1 MSDDLFTLDLSGMDL
16 KDLIQIVNEMD
27 SKLNSKIIPG
37 ILEEVGDEQ
46 KKQELETLLSSPAYA
61 HRIGRLNDLD
71 SKISDMCSRLANA
84 EIGVDTAHLGDI
96 VQSAYMQTVFDVTKG
111 ADYRAAFDLIPESRV
126 KAILSTNWSGQ
137 MFSERVWDN
146 TNALADGLKHDM
158 LVGIM
163 AGKSEQHMA
172 DDIMSRCGVG
182 AFEAR
187 RLVRTETTC
196 VANMAELYGYKE
208 LDIDEYEFSAC
219 LDNRTSDLCRELDG
233 KVFKRNSAQAGV
245 NLPPMHP
252 FCRSTTLP
260 VLPSEE
266 DLDKE
271 LAELSDEIGADVDFD
286 EWERNLQQGEDGK
299 WRYVAGSAGKAT
311 QTVATPEKETV
322 SGFTPAKSIEEAQA
336 YAQQF
341 IEAQFGDKTFKGK
354 ADFKGVSLE
363 NANEINRALEELFDK
378 YDIPKISGIKA
389 IDPLSAKGKKIF
401 SGADAVMAYSPVEQ
415 GIYINKNVLKNAETL
430 AAYNK
435 QAKDAWDTVMSNI
448 DTLNGAEKE
457 LALRYKQAGR
467 SIVGDGSAHDY
478 FLHEMGHHVQW
489 QAFDAKTNNLIGS
502 QMSKYAGNLSGYATA
517 SKSEYFAE
525 SFVALLKG
533 EISKLD
539 PEYVAFMKG
548 RAIDK
553 VGKSGIIK
561 KKVSVRIDLQHFAI
575 IPKEK
580 FTKYALDPVKQPDKA
595 RAFKEALG
603 YTMENYQEL
612 IDNISANLDES
623 LLKLKQTNEHGKLY
637 EYVMQIK
644 GPNGK
649 QANVC
654 TGWIIENGT
663 TEPRLTSAYV
673 TEKKV
678 TKSEI

>member
-1 MSDDLFTLDLSGMDL
+1 
-16 KDLIQIVNEMD
+16 
-27 SKLNSKIIPG
+27 
-37 ILEEVGDEQ
+37 
-46 KKQELETLLSSPAYA
+46 
-61 HRIGRLNDLD
+61 
-71 SKISDMCSRLANA
+71 
-84 EIGVDTAHLGDI
+84 
-96 VQSAYMQTVFDVTKG
+96 MQTVFDVTKG

-137 MFSERVWDN
+137 MFSRRVWDN

-172 DDIMSRCGVG
+172 DDIMNRCGVG

-208 LDIDEYEFSAC
+208 LDIDEYEFTAC
-219 LDNRTSDLCRELDG
+219 LDSRTSDLCRELDG
-233 KVFKRNSAQAGV
+233 KVFKRNSAQTGV

-271 LAELSDEIGADVDFD
+271 LAELGDEIGADVDFD

-299 WRYVAGSAGKAT
+299 WRYVAGSVGKAT
-311 QTVATPEKETV
+311 QTVVTPAKETV

-341 IEAQFGDKTFKGK
+341 IEAQFRDKTFKGK

-378 YDIPKISGIKA
+378 YDIPKISGVKA

-435 QAKDAWDTVMSNI
+435 QAKDAWDTVMSGI

-467 SIVGDGSAHDY
+467 SIVGDGSVHDY

-525 SFVALLKG
+525 SFVALQKG

-553 VGKSGIIK
+553 VGESGIINTGAVSGALNPMSK
-561 KKVSVRIDLQHFAI
+561 QAEQHAVRYYESVRHMKTDTLKISEATRISKDKLDKI
-575 IPKEK
+575 KEHV
-580 FTKYALDPVKQPDKA
+580 FI
-595 RAFKEALG
+595 KEH
-603 YTMENYQEL
+603 EL
-612 IDNISANLDES
+612 IDGKRRFDPDYEMAQSWQRLLSGDYKEQDIV
-623 LLKLKQTNEHGKLY
+623 LLKH
-637 EYVMQIK
+637 EYAELRYMEKGLSQSEAHIK
-644 GPNGK
+644 ASRKYNFAK
-649 QANVC
+649 YC
-654 TGWIIENGT
+654 E
-663 TEPRLTSAYV
+663 
-673 TEKKV
+673 
-678 TKSEI
+678 

>member
-1 MSDDLFTLDLSGMDL
+1 M
-16 KDLIQIVNEMD
+16 
-27 SKLNSKIIPG
+27 
-37 ILEEVGDEQ
+37 
-46 KKQELETLLSSPAYA
+46 KKPQ
-61 HRIGRLNDLD
+61 HR
-71 SKISDMCSRLANA
+71 SLANA
-84 EIGVDTAHLGDI
+84 EIGVDTEHLGDI
-96 VQSAYMQTVFDVTKG
+96 IQSAYMQTVFDVTKG

-137 MFSERVWDN
+137 MFSQRVWDN

-172 DDIMSRCGVG
+172 DDIMNRCGVG

-219 LDNRTSDLCRELDG
+219 LDSRTSDLCRELDG

-271 LAELSDEIGADVDFD
+271 LAELCDEIGADVDFD

-299 WRYVAGSAGKAT
+299 WRYVAESAGKAT
-311 QTVATPEKETV
+311 QTVVTPAKETV

-363 NANEINRALEELFDK
+363 NANEINRAFEELFDK

-435 QAKDAWDTVMSNI
+435 QAKDAWDTVMSGI

-467 SIVGDGSAHDY
+467 SIVGDGSVHDY
-478 FLHEMGHHVQW
+478 FLYEMGHHVQW

-525 SFVALLKG
+525 SFVALQKG

-553 VGKSGIIK
+553 VGESGIIK

-612 IDNISANLDES
+612 IDNISANLDQS

>member
-1 MSDDLFTLDLSGMDL
+1 
-16 KDLIQIVNEMD
+16 
-27 SKLNSKIIPG
+27 
-37 ILEEVGDEQ
+37 
-46 KKQELETLLSSPAYA
+46 
-61 HRIGRLNDLD
+61 
-71 SKISDMCSRLANA
+71 
-84 EIGVDTAHLGDI
+84 
-96 VQSAYMQTVFDVTKG
+96 
-111 ADYRAAFDLIPESRV
+111 
-126 KAILSTNWSGQ
+126 
-137 MFSERVWDN
+137 
-146 TNALADGLKHDM
+146 
-158 LVGIM
+158 
-163 AGKSEQHMA
+163 
-172 DDIMSRCGVG
+172 
-182 AFEAR
+182 
-187 RLVRTETTC
+187 
-196 VANMAELYGYKE
+196 
-208 LDIDEYEFSAC
+208 
-219 LDNRTSDLCRELDG
+219 
-233 KVFKRNSAQAGV
+233 
-245 NLPPMHP
+245 MHP

-271 LAELSDEIGADVDFD
+271 LAELGDEIGADVDFD

-311 QTVATPEKETV
+311 QTVVTPAKETV

-389 IDPLSAKGKKIF
+389 IDPLSSKGKKIF

-435 QAKDAWDTVMSNI
+435 QAKDAWDTVMSGI

-467 SIVGDGSAHDY
+467 SIVGDGSVHDY
-478 FLHEMGHHVQW
+478 FLHEMGHHIQW

-525 SFVALLKG
+525 SFVALQKG

-553 VGKSGIIK
+553 VGESGIIK
-561 KKVSVRIDLQHFAI
+561 ERLRKLGKPRDKLRFISDEQFNSLTIEARKNGANIIRGSDEIEKHLDDVGASAAIVGDTLLFRKDVCISDVLEETHHYMQNIGNLNSDKPEPLRTILNEIEAKKYL
-575 IPKEK
+575 
-580 FTKYALDPVKQPDKA
+580 
-595 RAFKEALG
+595 
-603 YTMENYQEL
+603 
-612 IDNISANLDES
+612 
-623 LLKLKQTNEHGKLY
+623 
-637 EYVMQIK
+637 
-644 GPNGK
+644 
-649 QANVC
+649 
-654 TGWIIENGT
+654 IENSKKYKIPRNEIET
-663 TEPRLTSAYV
+663 TKHHLKSYEEELKKYV
-673 TEKKV
+673 KEYG
-678 TKSEI
+678 SYE